1 MSKVLGPEWT
11 SEKLVKN
18 YFKLK
23 EGQNYIQR
31 ITLLLAMAAFSES
44 LPSDVV
50 RETFIPIMVVLSKDP
65 VPNVRFNV
73 AKTAYQIKKH
83 HKKVVD
89 VSEITNALK
98 ADKDDDVKY
107 FTKQAMAL
115 RV

>member
-1 MSKVLGPEWT
+1 ME
-11 SEKLVKN
+11 N

-23 EGQNYIQR
+23 DGQNYIQR

-50 RETFIPIMVVLSKDP
+50 KECFIPIMIKLTKDP

-73 AKTAYQIKKH
+73 SKTAYQIKKH
-83 HKKVVD
+83 HKTEVD
-89 VSEITNALK
+89 VSEITRALK
-98 ADKDDDVKY
+98 SDKDDDVKY
-107 FTKQAMAL
+107 FTKQAMCL